1 MHRPKNRQ
9 PNDDAEF
16 DLDDEAF
23 VESFLKGLDKLA
35 EEAGDWRIHLP
46 YEAILGYRS
55 NKAIQEQFEDH
66 YNACAYCQELMDT
79 LCPGD

>member
-1 MHRPKNRQ
+1 MMMPSSISTTKLSLSR
-9 PNDDAEF
+9 
-16 DLDDEAF
+16 
-23 VESFLKGLDKLA
+23 SLKGLDKLA